1 MEREFMEISQMLG
14 NHPIKGEKETYKI
27 GYINVLEYFV
37 KKYSKG
43 ELWANST
50 LKLYVEQLLD
60 KGSQYRY
67 ECADIKK
74 RAKPVLASK
83 IKKFKFFSYRYC
95 LVYDCMFINALF
107 DKQKA
112 DRMFEELVGIYN
124 RRYEKKIRLLYN
136 SLYCDSENI
145 PQFDKTE
152 YLKKCWE
159 KNIQFLKGK
168 PRRVI
173 ITATMSAGKSTMINA
188 IVGKKVN
195 KTQNDSCTA
204 KTHYIF
210 NKPYE
215 DGFSYEWDYALELNA
230 DYDTLMDDNENNQ
243 GNDIMVGTY
252 FCSEVKSN
260 KRICLIDTPG
270 VNSSQDSIHQR
281 ITQST
286 IEEQKADLMLYVM
299 NGGNMGSE
307 DDMRHLR
314 YVCDNYK
321 GMIIFV
327 INKVDQ
333 FRKKEDSVQSTLE
346 KVKTD
351 LKKYGIENPLIVPI
365 SSYAAYLAKTKIYSG
380 MLNEDE
386 EDEFERLVKKLN
398 KEEYQFDTYFP
409 EDVRNKV
416 DIKVLDE
423 KYQLLLHSG
432 ILHLETIIYSI

>member
-1 MEREFMEISQMLG
+1 
-14 NHPIKGEKETYKI
+14 
-27 GYINVLEYFV
+27 
-37 KKYSKG
+37 
-43 ELWANST
+43 
-50 LKLYVEQLLD
+50 
-60 KGSQYRY
+60 
-67 ECADIKK
+67 
-74 RAKPVLASK
+74 
-83 IKKFKFFSYRYC
+83 
-95 LVYDCMFINALF
+95 
-107 DKQKA
+107 
-112 DRMFEELVGIYN
+112 
-124 RRYEKKIRLLYN
+124 
-136 SLYCDSENI
+136 
-145 PQFDKTE
+145 
-152 YLKKCWE
+152 
-159 KNIQFLKGK
+159 
-168 PRRVI
+168 
-173 ITATMSAGKSTMINA
+173 MSAGKSTMINA